1 MQGTPSI
8 NSFFK
13 KFKVQP
19 LKLLQKDTDAQAVL
33 SERSTLEEIDENTI
47 WAVESY
53 ACKMYASK
61 NICKVNDLQTQI
73 FVKKYAKVK
82 PETFRIVWKIDRSL
96 IPQCKEVIL
105 LKKDFT

>member
-47 WAVESY
+47 
-53 ACKMYASK
+53 
-61 NICKVNDLQTQI
+61 
-73 FVKKYAKVK
+73 
-82 PETFRIVWKIDRSL
+82 
-96 IPQCKEVIL
+96 
-105 LKKDFT
+105 